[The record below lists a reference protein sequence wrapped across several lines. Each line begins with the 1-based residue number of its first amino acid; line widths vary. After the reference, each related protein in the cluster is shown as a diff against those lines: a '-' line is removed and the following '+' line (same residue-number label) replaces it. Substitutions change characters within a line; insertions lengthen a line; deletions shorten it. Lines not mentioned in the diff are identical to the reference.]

1 MTRDDVA
8 NMVSMVGRSGTVHA
22 LVGSR
27 MVKVEHLKRLAKS
40 LNLKLT
46 GASKK
51 ELAGKIV
58 RRVDRRIS
66 KPLDELQVMNQ
77 QELFA
82 YLNGTNCDAEDLKE
96 LLRKADLPI
105 QGSKSRKDLLKFAA
119 IQISSLGMFDR
130 LSNSNGS
137 GT

>member
-8 NMVSMVGRSGTVHA
+8 SLVSLVGRSGTVHA

-27 MVKVEHLKRLAKS
+27 MVKVEHLRRLAKS
-40 LNLKLT
+40 LNLTLS

-51 ELAGKIV
+51 ELAGRIV

-66 KPLDELQVMNQ
+66 KPLNELQAMNQ
-77 QELFA
+77 QELLA
-82 YLNGTNCDAEDLKE
+82 YLDATNCDAEDLKE
-96 LLRKADLPI
+96 LLRQADLPI
-105 QGSKSRKDLLKFAA
+105 QGSMSRKDLLQFAT

-137 GT
+137 GK